1 MVHFNNAGMPRI
13 PALLFWAAI
22 LISSGAEA
30 RLEFDSSAGFEYD
43 LMPGAI
49 GNGRQSEGWVS
60 TRLGMK
66 WQSESNE
73 RFRFEGVLS
82 GDFLLLSPST
92 ENSRSQTLAAPGALE
107 WNRSGSPHFLEDQE
121 FFLEYRYGHS
131 RTSVGSRTLRWGIAD
146 FFDPLDQIN
155 SRRMEKPIQSMKRG
169 EWMLFSEVRG
179 SSRYSVSF
187 EAFVIP
193 IKRGAILPSQTSA
206 WLPRQLYVPNLPDTE
221 FQLPTSLDYK
231 YRDREE
237 LEQAL
242 RWNAGA
248 RILWR
253 PGESEIALQY
263 DEGASSFPSIRP
275 SVSGPLIGIRP
286 DGRKVIQAD
295 PLIELTEVYYRERHY
310 GASITRPLGSSLAR
324 AQIGK
329 TEPLYGGRTLAHDR
343 SDATIAIERQFGL
356 GSFGNLTVLAQGFK
370 NLLEDESGGT
380 DLASFSKLFDRAA
393 AIGFRLA
400 PSETTSL
407 MLGGLRSFTTKG
419 GLLIMSSYAFDIS
432 SNVTVELAWTW
443 FDADLDSPLGPYK
456 DNDGGSL
463 KLTGSF

>member
-1 MVHFNNAGMPRI
+1 MLRI
-13 PALLFWAAI
+13 PALLFIVSA
-22 LISSGAEA
+22 LSISFAHA
-30 RLEFDSSAGFEYD
+30 RSEFDSSAGFDYD

-49 GNGRQSEGWVS
+49 GNSRQSEVWIS
-60 TRLGMK
+60 AKIGMK
-66 WQSESNE
+66 WLPESNE
-73 RFRFEGVLS
+73 RLRFEGVIT

-92 ENSRSQTLAAPGALE
+92 ETSRSQTLGAPSALE
-107 WNRSGSPHFLEDQE
+107 WNRSGSPHFLEDQDL
-121 FFLEYRYGHS
+121 FFEYRYGRT
-131 RTSVGSRTLRWGIAD
+131 RTSIGSRTLRWGTAD

-169 EWMLFSEVRG
+169 EWMLFSELRG
-179 SSRYSVSF
+179 SSRSSISL

-221 FQLPTSLDYK
+221 FQLPASLDYR

-237 LEQAL
+237 VDQAL
-242 RWNAGA
+242 RWNAGIRA
-248 RILWR
+248 LWR
-253 PGESEIALQY
+253 PGENEITFQY

-310 GASITRPLGSSLAR
+310 GAAISRPLGSMLAR

-329 TEPLYGGRTLAHDR
+329 TEPMYAGRLLAHDR
-343 SDATIAIERQFGL
+343 SDVTLAIERQIGI
-356 GSFGNLTVLAQGFK
+356 GSFGNLTLLAQGFK

-393 AIGFRLA
+393 AFGLRVA

-407 MLGGLRSFTTKG
+407 MIGGLRSFTTKG
-419 GLLIMSSYAFDIS
+419 GSLVMSSLTFDVS
-432 SNVTVELAWTW
+432 SSIRAELAWTW
-443 FDADLDSPLGPYK
+443 FEAELDSPMGPYK

-463 KLTGSF
+463 KLTAAF